1 MAQKFYQDSTTEE
14 SELQRILLSNLKQ
27 KEEIKT
33 TCRNFPGG
41 PVVKN
46 PPSNAGD
53 SGVWS
58 LVRELRFLLPR
69 AVTRKQI
76 LHVEITV

>member
-53 SGVWS
+53 SGVYPWS
-58 LVRELRFLLPR
+58 GN
-69 AVTRKQI
+69 
-76 LHVEITV
+76 

>member
-53 SGVWS
+53 SGV
-58 LVRELRFLLPR
+58 
-69 AVTRKQI
+69 
-76 LHVEITV
+76 